1 MSQKE
6 ERNLVKALIVIA
18 IIIAV
23 VAVYF
28 IMTSSIKDKPIAGR
42 GSQIDRKGGG
52 DIGGE
57 FTLVD
62 QNNQSFSSEQL
73 KGKTSL
79 IYFGFS
85 FCPDI
90 CPTSLNKMAKVVET
104 LGKYN
109 IDVTPVFISLDPER
123 DTPEILQKYL
133 LTFGDKFVGLTG
145 DKEKVKAVADKF
157 KVFYALAPGS
167 NVGTNGYLLDHTSLL
182 YIMDKNGKY
191 MHHFHIDSSPEEI
204 IEYLRV
210 NAN

>member
-6 ERNLVKALIVIA
+6 EKNLAKALIVIA
-18 IIIAV
+18 IVIAV

-42 GSQIDRKGGG
+42 GAQIDRQGDA

-57 FTLVD
+57 FALID
-62 QNNQSFSSEQL
+62 QNNQSFGSEKL

-90 CPTSLNKMAKVVET
+90 CPTSLNKMAKVVDT

-167 NVGTNGYLLDHTSLL
+167 NVGSNGYLLDHTSLV